1 MRKTLELM
9 LTKKRSGGFMLTGS
23 CNLQILEGLFK
34 GSYGD
39 NVTLPQQKLFVTI
52 ETAQYLLS
60 DIVQ

>member
-1 MRKTLELM
+1 
-9 LTKKRSGGFMLTGS
+9 MLTGS